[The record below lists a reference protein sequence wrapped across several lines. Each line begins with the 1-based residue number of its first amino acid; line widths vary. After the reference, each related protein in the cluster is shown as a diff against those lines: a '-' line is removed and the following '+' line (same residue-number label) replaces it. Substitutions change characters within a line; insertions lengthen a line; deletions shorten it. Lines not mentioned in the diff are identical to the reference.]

1 MSGHDLKL
9 ALLASIGLFGLWFL
23 RVFLLGLRRVTRESS
38 TLGERSGLRP
48 SAAEAATGF
57 ITVFFD
63 TFGIG
68 SFATTTAIFRAW
80 RLVPDELIP
89 GTLNVGHALS
99 SVLSAFIFIGLVPVA
114 AGTLLPMI
122 VAAGLGAWV
131 GSGFVARLSRHR
143 VRLGMGTALFLAAG
157 IMLLTQLKWLPG
169 GSDALGLYRGPWAVA
184 VLGNFVLGALMTLG
198 IGLYAPC
205 MIMIS
210 LLGMNPLA
218 AFPIMMGSCAFL
230 LPISGGRFVREGR
243 YHPSAAIGLTLG
255 GVPALLIAAYI
266 VKSLPVEAVRWVV
279 IVVVLYTAL
288 TLLRA
293 GLREARSLPPKTVP
307 SVEAAV

>member
-9 ALLASIGLFGLWFL
+9 ALLVLIGLFGLGFL
-23 RVFLLGLRRVTRESS
+23 RVFLLGLRRVARE
-38 TLGERSGLRP
+38 TPTVGERLRP
-48 SAAEAATGF
+48 SAAETGTGF

-68 SFATTTAIFRAW
+68 SFATTTALFRAW

-89 GTLNVGHALS
+89 GTLNVGHTPS

-122 VAAGLGAWV
+122 VAAGLGAWI
-131 GSGFVARLSRHR
+131 GSGFVARLTRHR
-143 VRLGMGTALFLAAG
+143 VRLGMGTALLLAAG
-157 IMLLTQLKWLPG
+157 IMLLTQLKWIPG
-169 GSDALGLYRGPWAVA
+169 GSDALGLHGARWGLA
-184 VLGNFVLGALMTLG
+184 VLGNFVLGGLMTLG

-205 MIMIS
+205 MIMVS

-230 LPISGGRFVREGR
+230 MPISGARFVRESR
-243 YHPSAAIGLTLG
+243 YHPSAAVGLTLG
-255 GVPALLIAAYI
+255 GVPALLVAAYI

-293 GLREARSLPPKTVP
+293 GLREARALQATTVTP
-307 SVEAAV
+307 VEAAV

>member
-1 MSGHDLKL
+1 MSGHDLKQ
-9 ALLASIGLFGLWFL
+9 ALLVLIGLFGLWFL
-23 RVFLLGLRRVTRESS
+23 RVFLLGLRRVPWEFPHVGGR
-38 TLGERSGLRP
+38 LRP
-48 SAAEAATGF
+48 SAAETATGF

-99 SVLSAFIFIGLVPVA
+99 GVLSAFIFIGLVPVA

-122 VAAGLGAWV
+122 VAAGVGAWV

-157 IMLLTQLKWLPG
+157 IMLLTQLEWLPG
-169 GSDALGLYRGPWAVA
+169 GSDALGLTGGRWALA
-184 VLGNFVLGALMTLG
+184 VLGNLVLGALMTLG

-230 LPISGGRFVREGR
+230 MPISGARFVREGR
-243 YHPSAAIGLTLG
+243 YHPSASVGLTLG
-255 GVPALLIAAYI
+255 GVPALLVAAYI

-288 TLLRA
+288 TLLQA
-293 GLREARSLPPKTVP
+293 GLRELRALQAKTVP

>member
-1 MSGHDLKL
+1 MSGQDLKL
-9 ALLASIGLFGLWFL
+9 ALIVSIGLLGLWFL
-23 RVFLLGLRRVTRESS
+23 RVFLVSLRQVGWESS
-38 TLGERSGLRP
+38 PVGDRSAVRP
-48 SAAEAATGF
+48 SAAETGTGF

-89 GTLNVGHALS
+89 GTLNVGHTLS
-99 SVLSAFIFIGLVPVA
+99 GVLSAFVFIGLVPVA

-122 VAAGLGAWV
+122 VAAGLGAWM
-131 GSGFVARLSRHR
+131 GSGFVARLSRYR
-143 VRLGMGTALFLAAG
+143 VRMGMGTALLLAAG
-157 IMLLTQLKWLPG
+157 IMLLTQLQWLPG
-169 GSDALGLYRGPWAVA
+169 GSDSLSLSGGSWLIA
-184 VLGNFVLGALMTLG
+184 VLGNFMLGGFMTLG

-205 MIMIS
+205 MIMVS

-230 LPISGGRFVREGR
+230 LPISGARFVRKGR
-243 YHPSAAIGLTLG
+243 YHPSAAVGLTLG
-255 GVPALLIAAYI
+255 GVPALLIAAYV

-293 GLREARSLPPKTVP
+293 GQRETRALQAK
-307 SVEAAV
+307 AVAPAELAV